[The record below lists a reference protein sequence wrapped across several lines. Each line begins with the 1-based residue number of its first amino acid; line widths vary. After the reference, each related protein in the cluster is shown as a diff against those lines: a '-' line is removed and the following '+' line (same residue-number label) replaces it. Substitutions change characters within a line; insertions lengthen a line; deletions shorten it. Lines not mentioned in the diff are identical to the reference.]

1 MIKLIGNRSK
11 IKLLNKLLLTNL
23 NVISEITI
31 INIPI
36 RNMANL
42 NLR

>member
-1 MIKLIGNRSK
+1 MIKLIGKRSK
-11 IKLLNKLLLTNL
+11 IKLLTKLLLTNL